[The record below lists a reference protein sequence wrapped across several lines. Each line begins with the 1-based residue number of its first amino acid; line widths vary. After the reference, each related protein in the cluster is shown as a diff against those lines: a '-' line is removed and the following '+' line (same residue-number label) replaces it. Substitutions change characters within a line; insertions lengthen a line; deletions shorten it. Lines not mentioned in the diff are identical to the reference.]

1 MPPATPPPCRAA
13 WRPWLIA
20 LSLWLVLAAVA
31 ALALWHLRR
40 DTLDSQTRELGLLS
54 LALTDEIDRGLR
66 GTQEGLQALRAELR
80 EGHLPLAG
88 PTAAQALQ
96 TRASLMPLVEMLWLV
111 DREGRVVAASGT
123 TQAPPLTTFAPA
135 LGGLSAEAM
144 ALSQPFP
151 NGANAAHAAG
161 HDTLVALA
169 VPLPGLP
176 DRGNVSTLSGGW
188 ILAALPAGALL
199 GAFSAAMPAADARM
213 VVFRHDGVRL
223 ASANVSAPAPGEA
236 AAVQR
241 LADRPGVAVR
251 RFHDGSDNLVGL
263 HSVPRYDLKV
273 LVSRDL
279 ASVLAPW
286 RGAAELTGAALLLL
300 LASMAAAVHFVLRA
314 DRRHTEAQRAL
325 QAQLSRAS
333 KLESL
338 GTLAGGVAHDFN
350 NVLAGIVGFGEMAH
364 DAAVPGSDQARHL
377 DKVLQAALRGKALV
391 ERILAF
397 SRGGARAS
405 AVFELEP
412 VVNEVLSL
420 LAASLRPGV
429 VLECG
434 LQVPGARLRG
444 DPTQAF
450 EAVMNLCTN
459 AMQAMPGGGML
470 SVKLAR
476 VHAAATRVLSHSR
489 LEPGGYLALS
499 VADQGSGITP
509 DVMERLFEPFF
520 TTRGAQSGTGLGLAV
535 VHGVMAEFGGAI
547 DVQSA
552 PGQGAC
558 FTLYF
563 PEHTGSGA
571 GHRPEPLPDA
581 VRGGTG
587 QRLLV
592 VDDEPELVALV
603 EEMLRG
609 LGYDPVGHVDPAAAL
624 QALRDDPQPFAAVI
638 TDEVMP
644 RLSGTQ
650 LTQALRQHAPHL
662 PVLLVSGYGGA
673 LLAQRAAAAGV
684 TRVLSKPLQRADL
697 ARALAELLH

>member
-1 MPPATPPPCRAA
+1 MHPDTLPTSRAA
-13 WRPWLIA
+13 WRPWLLA
-20 LSLWLVLAAVA
+20 LSLWLALAAVA
-31 ALALWHLRR
+31 ALALWHLRS

-66 GTQEGLQALRAELR
+66 GTHEGLQALRAELG

-88 PTAAQALQ
+88 GAAAQALQ

-111 DREGRVVAASGT
+111 DREGRVLAASGT
-123 TQAPPLTTFAPA
+123 TPAPPLPGFVPV
-135 LGGLSAEAM
+135 LGGLPAEAM
-144 ALSQPFP
+144 ALSAPFP
-151 NGANAAHAAG
+151 NTARAAG

-169 VPLPGLP
+169 ISLPGLP
-176 DRGNVSTLSGGW
+176 HTASLSEGW

-213 VVFRHDGVRL
+213 AVFRSDGVRL
-223 ASANVSAPAPGEA
+223 ASANVGAPAPGEA
-236 AAVQR
+236 AAVLR
-241 LADRPGVAVR
+241 LAEQPSVAVR
-251 RFHDGSDNLVGL
+251 RFHDGSDNLMGL
-263 HSVPRYDLKV
+263 HSVPRYGLKV

-279 ASVLAPW
+279 ASLLAAW
-286 RGAAELTGAALLLL
+286 RGAAELTAAALLLL
-300 LASMAAAVHFVLRA
+300 LAGMAAAMHFVLRA
-314 DRRHTEAQRAL
+314 DRRHTEARRAL
-325 QAQLSRAS
+325 QAQLARAS

-350 NVLAGIVGFGEMAH
+350 NVLAGIVGFGEMAR
-364 DAAVPGSDQARHL
+364 DAAAEGSDQARHL

-391 ERILAF
+391 ERILSF

-412 VVNEVLSL
+412 VVNEVISL

-429 VLECG
+429 VLERG
-434 LQVPGARLRG
+434 LQAPGARLRG

-459 AMQAMPGGGML
+459 AMQAMPRGGML
-470 SVKLAR
+470 SVKLER
-476 VHAAATRVLSHSR
+476 IHAAAPRVLSHSR
-489 LEPGGYLALS
+489 LEPGGHLALS
-499 VADQGSGITP
+499 VADQGGGITP
-509 DVMERLFEPFF
+509 EVMERLFEPFF
-520 TTRGAQSGTGLGLAV
+520 TTRGGQSGTGLGLAV

-547 DVQSA
+547 DVQSV
-552 PGQGAC
+552 PGQGAR

-563 PEHTGSGA
+563 PEHTGGP
-571 GHRPEPLPDA
+571 GTGRLPEPEPDA
-581 VRGGTG
+581 ARSGTG

-592 VDDEPELVALV
+592 VDDEPELVALAV
-603 EEMLRG
+603 EMLRG
-609 LGYDPVGHVDPAAAL
+609 LGYDPVGHVDPTSAL

-650 LTQALRQHAPHL
+650 LTQALRPHAPHL

-684 TRVLSKPLQRADL
+684 TRVLSKPLQRAAL
-697 ARALAELLH
+697 SRALAELLH

>member
-1 MPPATPPPCRAA
+1 MPTGTPLRPRSA
-13 WRPWLIA
+13 WQPWLLA
-20 LSLWLVLAAVA
+20 LSLWLVLAAIA

-40 DTLDSQTRELGLLS
+40 DTVESQTRELGLLS

-66 GTQEGLQALRAELR
+66 GTQDGLQALRNEWR

-88 PTAAQALQ
+88 SAANQALQ
-96 TRASLMPLVEMLWLV
+96 ARANLMPLVQMLWLV
-111 DREGRVVAASGT
+111 NPGGRVIAASGT
-123 TQAPPLTTFAPA
+123 TPAPA
-135 LGGLSAEAM
+135 LASFDPGLAALPAEAM
-144 ALSQPFP
+144 SLSQPFVDT
-151 NGANAAHAAG
+151 AG
-161 HDTLVALA
+161 QGPWVALA
-169 VPLPGLP
+169 IGLP
-176 DRGNVSTLSGGW
+176 ARPSQPGVAQGW
-188 ILAALPAGALL
+188 ILAALPASALL

-213 VVFRHDGVRL
+213 AVYRHDGVRL
-223 ASANVSAPAPGEA
+223 AGANVHTPAASEA
-236 AAVQR
+236 AEVQR
-241 LADRPGVAVR
+241 LAHRSGVAVR
-251 RFHDGSDNLVGL
+251 QFQDGSQHLVGQ
-263 HSVPRYDLKV
+263 HSVPRHGLQV

-279 ASVLAPW
+279 SGVLAAW

-314 DRRHTEAQRAL
+314 NRRHAQAQHAL

-350 NVLAGIVGFGEMAH
+350 NVLAGIVGFGERAR
-364 DAAVPGSDQARHL
+364 DAATDSSDQARHL

-412 VVNEVLSL
+412 VVDEVLGL

-429 VLECG
+429 VLERR
-434 LQVPGARLRG
+434 LQARGARLRG
-444 DPTQAF
+444 DTTQAF

-470 SVKLAR
+470 SVTLEREQVTAP
-476 VHAAATRVLSHSR
+476 RVLSHSR
-489 LEPGGYLALS
+489 LAPGSYLALA
-499 VADQGSGITP
+499 VADQGGGITP

-520 TTRGAQSGTGLGLAV
+520 TTRSAQSGTGLGLAV
-535 VHGVMAEFGGAI
+535 VHGVMAEFGGATN
-547 DVQSA
+547 VQST
-552 PGQGAC
+552 PGQGAR

-563 PEHTGSGA
+563 PEWTGGTGAASTAEPVPDMARSGA
-571 GHRPEPLPDA
+571 G
-581 VRGGTG
+581 
-587 QRLLV
+587 QRVLV
-592 VDDEPELVALV
+592 VDDEPDLVALV

-609 LGYDPVGHVDPAAAL
+609 LGYHPVGHVDSTAAL
-624 QALRDDPQPFAAVI
+624 EALRQDPQSFAAVI

-650 LTQALRQHAPHL
+650 LTQALRQHAPYL

-697 ARALAELLH
+697 SRALAELLQ